1 MRVKHPELLSPNL
14 RPERPINALSL
25 SLNISLR
32 DRSQAS
38 MSVSSGDS
46 PIKMGAF
53 INVYTAKGLQGVY
66 RATNISMTNAKGRVY
81 TLTHAIDTL
90 RNDIWTMQGA
100 FDGTRGEF
108 LSALL
113 SHQKTIRWQL
123 GTVDMPETPYKSAN
137 INYTKLSDVFSKF
150 VSDNLD
156 IYPEYDFSTVP
167 WTLNIKALPQD
178 VAARFSLTRNATTCS
193 IVYDDKNQCNRLY
206 LSVNTPEKVNGM
218 TKYTP
223 ELKIYENAE
232 AIAQNGGVPI
242 EKTASVKTDEITG
255 GDADK
260 WAADFL
266 EKYSEPEVSI
276 SVDGYELW
284 KQTGEIFDEAAVG
297 KRASVHL
304 PEHGVT
310 TIQRIEAVNY
320 PDVLKSPTAIAV
332 SLATKHKS
340 FTTAI
345 SNLEK
350 EVEKAGGAAGGV
362 ALSAANAEEV
372 TAWSLIMQKVKE
384 AVDGTGIE
392 QIWESGIIIDAV
404 EGTKIYSLKAGMETA
419 FSQIGINANK
429 ILLQS
434 EEIEL
439 KADKIELNGLVKV
452 SQLEATKAEIA
463 AATLTG
469 VTTNVLSA
477 RDANTQ
483 YLSAESSFSF
493 AGSLMSKKPISM
505 GPITTG
511 QVLCVS
517 TASLDLAHSHAVS
530 VADDGT
536 VTLGEVS
543 ETGGNFRIADTKAY
557 KAGVAAAKASVTLSS
572 AGWINGVNT
581 VTASNDKIYPVEL
594 PSFSVSGGTSFNAE
608 HKTTVYFS
616 TASVSSPLKS
626 IEVDASSVYA
636 AGYEAGKAE
645 ADTTAA
651 YAEGWAAAKARFSMT
666 WPDQGSYDYL
676 LNITQPGATPEDADV
691 VDQLQIGATYS
702 LNAITNTAP
711 NTFYTS
717 GWAYARTRLNGGSW
731 TNRHRVNMTRTTTI
745 NVGQS

>member
-1 MRVKHPELLSPNL
+1 MRVKYPELLSPNL

-38 MSVSSGDS
+38 MTVSSGDS

-90 RNDIWTMQGA
+90 RNDVWTMQGA

-123 GTVDMPETPYKSAN
+123 GAVDMPETPYKSAN

-150 VSDNLD
+150 ISDNLD

-178 VAARFSLTRNATTCS
+178 VSARFSLTRNATTCN

-297 KRASVHL
+297 KRTSVHL

-310 TIQRIEAVNY
+310 TIQRIEAVSY

-392 QIWESGIIIDAV
+392 QIWESGIVIDAV
-404 EGTKIYSLKAGMETA
+404 EGTTIYSLKAGMETA
-419 FSQIGINANK
+419 FSQIQTNANE

-434 EEIEL
+434 QEIEL
-439 KADKIELNGLVKV
+439 KADLVLLNGLVKA
-452 SQLEATKAEIA
+452 SQLEAAIADIYYQNSIAFESQLIEGNQINANALKA
-463 AATLTG
+463 
-469 VTTNVLSA
+469 
-477 RDANTQ
+477 
-483 YLSAESSFSF
+483 SSFMF
-493 AGSLMSKKPISM
+493 GTTAMSKKQITM
-505 GPITTG
+505 GVITTSP
-511 QVLCVS
+511 VVTTS
-517 TASLDLAHSHAVS
+517 TGSLDLQHSHAVS

-543 ETGGNFRIADTKAY
+543 ETGGNFKIADTKAY

-594 PSFSVSGGTSFNAE
+594 PSFSVSGGTSFNAD

-616 TASVSSPLKS
+616 TASVSQPLKS

-731 TNRHRVNMTRTTTI
+731 TNRHRVNMTKTSTI

>member
-1 MRVKHPELLSPNL
+1 MRVKYPELLSPNL

-25 SLNISLR
+25 ALNISLR

-38 MSVSSGDS
+38 LTVSSDDS

-53 INVYTAKGLQGVY
+53 INVYTAKGLHGVY

-90 RNDIWTMQGA
+90 RNDVWTMQGA

-150 VSDNLD
+150 IGDNLD

-178 VAARFSLTRNATTCS
+178 MAARFSLTRNATTCN

-232 AIAQNGGVPI
+232 AISQNGGVPI

-266 EKYSEPEVSI
+266 EKYSEPAVSI

-310 TIQRIEAVNY
+310 TIQRIEAVSY

-340 FTTAI
+340 FTAAL
-345 SNLEK
+345 SNLES
-350 EVEKAGGAAGGV
+350 EVEKVGGVAGGV
-362 ALSAANAEEV
+362 ALSAANAKELTE
-372 TAWSLIMQKVKE
+372 WSRIMQKVQE
-384 AVDGTGIE
+384 AVDGTGIA
-392 QIWESGIIIDAV
+392 QVWESGIIVDAE
-404 EGTKIYSLKAGMETA
+404 EGVKIYSLKAGMEAA
-419 FSQIGINANK
+419 FSQIKMNANE

-439 KADKIELNGLVKV
+439 KADKIELNGLVKA
-452 SQLEATKAEIA
+452 SQLEAAVADIYYQNSIAFESQLIEGNQINANALKA
-463 AATLTG
+463 
-469 VTTNVLSA
+469 
-477 RDANTQ
+477 
-483 YLSAESSFSF
+483 SSFMF
-493 AGSLMSKKPISM
+493 GTTAMSKKQITM
-505 GPITTG
+505 GVITTSP
-511 QVLCVS
+511 VVTTS
-517 TASLDLAHSHAVS
+517 TGSLDLQHSHDVS

-594 PSFSVSGGTSFNAE
+594 PSFSVSGGTSFNAD

>member
-1 MRVKHPELLSPNL
+1 M

-38 MSVSSGDS
+38 MTVSSGDS

-90 RNDIWTMQGA
+90 RNDVWTMQGA
-100 FDGTRGEF
+100 FDGTRSEF

-150 VSDNLD
+150 ISDNLD

-178 VAARFSLTRNATTCS
+178 VSARFSLTRNASTCN

-232 AIAQNGGVPI
+232 AITQNGGVPI

-310 TIQRIEAVNY
+310 TIQRIEAVSY

-392 QIWESGIIIDAV
+392 QIWESGIVIDAV
-404 EGTKIYSLKAGMETA
+404 EGTTIYSLKAGMETA

-439 KADKIELNGLVKV
+439 KADRVLLNGLVKA
-452 SQLEATKAEIA
+452 SQLEAAVADIYYQNSIAFESQLIEGNQINANALKA
-463 AATLTG
+463 
-469 VTTNVLSA
+469 
-477 RDANTQ
+477 
-483 YLSAESSFSF
+483 SSFMF
-493 AGSLMSKKPISM
+493 GTTAMSKKQITM
-505 GPITTG
+505 GAITTSP
-511 QVLCVS
+511 VVTTS
-517 TASLDLAHSHAVS
+517 TGSLDLQHSHAVT

-543 ETGGNFRIADTKAY
+543 ETGGNFKIADTKAY

-616 TASVSSPLKS
+616 TASVSQPLKS

-645 ADTTAA
+645 GDTTAA
-651 YAEGWAAAKARFSMT
+651 YAEGWAAAAALFNMEWSGTGTYKN
-666 WPDQGSYDYL
+666 L
-676 LNITQPGATPEDADV
+676 LTITHAGATPESANAEDTVRITAS
-691 VDQLQIGATYS
+691 ATQS
-702 LNAITNTAP
+702 AITSKPVNILYASCTAR
-711 NTFYTS
+711 
-717 GWAYARTRLNGGSW
+717 AYANVNGAGAITRAYDNDS
-731 TNRHRVNMTRTTTI
+731 TTTT
-745 NVGQS
+745 GSLGAS

>member
-1 MRVKHPELLSPNL
+1 MRVKHPELLSTNM

-25 SLNISLR
+25 SLSISLR

-38 MSVSSGDS
+38 MTVSSGDS
-46 PIKMGAF
+46 PIQMGAF

-90 RNDIWTMQGA
+90 RNDVWTMQGA

-123 GTVDMPETPYKSAN
+123 GAVDLPETPYKSAN

-150 VSDNLD
+150 ISDNLD

-178 VAARFSLTRNATTCS
+178 VSARFSLTRNASTCN

-276 SVDGYELW
+276 TVDGYELW

-310 TIQRIEAVNY
+310 TIQRIEAVSY

-404 EGTKIYSLKAGMETA
+404 EGTTIYSLKAGMETA
-419 FSQIGINANK
+419 FSQIKTNANK
-429 ILLQS
+429 IFLQS

-439 KADKIELNGLVKV
+439 KADKILLNGLVKV

-483 YLSAESSFSF
+483 YLSTESSFSF
-493 AGSLMSKKPISM
+493 AGTLMSKKPISM
-505 GPITTG
+505 GPISTG

-536 VTLGEVS
+536 ITLGEVS
-543 ETGGNFRIADTKAY
+543 ETGGNFKIADTKAY
-557 KAGVAAAKASVTLSS
+557 KAGVAAAKASVTLYS
-572 AGWINGVNT
+572 AGWVNGVNT

-594 PSFSVSGGTSFNAE
+594 PSFSVSGGTSFNAD

-616 TASVSSPLKS
+616 TASVSQPLKS

-645 ADTTAA
+645 GDTTAA
-651 YAEGWAAAKARFSMT
+651 YAEGWAAAAALFNMEWSGTGTYKN
-666 WPDQGSYDYL
+666 L
-676 LNITQPGATPEDADV
+676 LTITHAGATPESANAEDTV
-691 VDQLQIGATYS
+691 RITVSATQS
-702 LNAITNTAP
+702 AITSKPVNILYASCTAR
-711 NTFYTS
+711 
-717 GWAYARTRLNGGSW
+717 AYANVNGAGAITRAYDNDS
-731 TNRHRVNMTRTTTI
+731 TTTT
-745 NVGQS
+745 GSLGAS